1 MKKRFTDHDV
11 ARIAASRGA
20 LADGP
25 IGHRL
30 TTMASWAARYQ
41 VSLPGCSGVG
51 LHFVAIRVA
60 KGWPRRGS
68 IFLTRE
74 DGRRFRLYMTKK
86 RWKGCEVDR
95 AFAEPTDAWWHSVTA
110 DPLPG
115 EEMIH
120 GN

>member
-20 LADGP
+20 LADGA

-30 TTMASWAARYQ
+30 TTMASQAARYQ
-41 VSLPGCSGVG
+41 VSLPGCIGVG
-51 LHFVAIRVA
+51 LNFVAMRVA
-60 KGWPRRGS
+60 KTWPSSGS

-74 DGRRFRLYMTKK
+74 DGRRFRLFLDNTT
-86 RWKGCEVDR
+86 WKVRESSR
-95 AFAEPTDAWWHSVTA
+95 AFPEPTDGWWLSVTA

-115 EEMIH
+115 EEETS
-120 GN
+120 